1 MKKIIRL
8 MCIAVV
14 AVMLL
19 PFVLTS
25 CEVIGYKTDALR
37 PTELDNKVIG
47 KIGDY
52 DIYYD
57 EYSFLALE
65 YRRSLEYKYGEGI
78 WDDPETAE
86 KYREEL
92 ETLVYEG
99 IKANYVILTLCD
111 EYGYKNALNKR
122 DIKKSVD
129 SYIYTMVCAAYNEKY
144 SKSDSANGGSAGS
157 ETGATTEAETK
168 ADTSLTSKQ
177 MKEAYAYYEKTL
189 REEGLTDRV
198 MRTFIGVEYAESKL
212 YDIFC
217 EKDLIPYSDDDI
229 WEIMTSDEFICTDHI
244 FLKCENDEDFEKK
257 YAKAVEVR
265 DALRQGD
272 AELEDY
278 IRNGTDQ
285 DFSRPSTAGYYFVK
299 GSMDEAYEDA
309 AFGLEVGGISDVV
322 KTDKGYYVIK
332 RFEKDRT
339 FMNTHIS
346 QYSSQISYAKML
358 EIVNPRRA
366 ELSLELNDFGKT
378 LDLVTLM
385 PDSTLSTDGK

>member
-1 MKKIIRL
+1 MRKIIRL
-8 MCIAVV
+8 ICIAMA
-14 AVMLL
+14 AVMVL
-19 PFVLTS
+19 PFALSS
-25 CEVIGYKTDALR
+25 CSVIGYKTDELK
-37 PTELDNKVIG
+37 PTELDNKLVG

-65 YRRSLEYKYGEGI
+65 YRKSLEYKYGEGI

-92 ETLVYEG
+92 EALVFEG

-111 EYGYKNALNKR
+111 EYGYKNALKKR

-129 SYIYTMVCAAYNEKY
+129 SYIYTLVCAAYDEKY
-144 SKSDSANGGSAGS
+144 NSGSTSSNG
-157 ETGATTEAETK
+157 ETGTTTEAATDE
-168 ADTSLTSKQ
+168 DTTLTSAQ

-198 MRTFIGVEYAESKL
+198 MRIFIGVEYAESKL

-217 EKDLIPYSDDDI
+217 EKELIPYSDDDI
-229 WEIMTSDEFICTDHI
+229 WEIMTSDDFICTDHI

-272 AELEDY
+272 VELEDY

-285 DFSRPSTAGYYFVK
+285 DLSRPSTAGYYFVK

-309 AFGLEVGGISDVV
+309 AFELEVGGISDVV
-322 KTDKGYYVIK
+322 KTDDGYYVIK

-346 QYSSQISYAKML
+346 QYSNQISYAKML
-358 EIVNPRRA
+358 EIVNARRA

-378 LDLVTLM
+378 LDLVTLA
-385 PDSTLSTDGK
+385 PDSTLSTAGK

>member
-1 MKKIIRL
+1 MRKIIKFV
-8 MCIAVV
+8 CVVIA
-14 AVMLL
+14 AVMVL
-19 PFVLTS
+19 PFALSS
-25 CEVIGYKTDALR
+25 CSVIGYKTDELK
-37 PTELDNKVIG
+37 PTELDNKLVG

-65 YRRSLEYKYGEGI
+65 YRKSLEYKYGEGI

-86 KYREEL
+86 KYRDEL
-92 ETLVYEG
+92 EALVFEG

-111 EYGYKNALNKR
+111 EYGYKNALDKR

-129 SYIYTMVCAAYNEKY
+129 SYIYTMVCAAYAEKY
-144 SKSDSANGGSAGS
+144 GKSDSTSSDGST
-157 ETGATTEAETK
+157 ETVTEATTE
-168 ADTSLTSKQ
+168 ADTSLTSSQ
-177 MKEAYAYYEKTL
+177 MKEAYEYYEKTL

-217 EKDLIPYSDDDI
+217 EKELIPYSDDDI
-229 WEIMTSDEFICTDHI
+229 WEIMISDEFICTDHI
-244 FLKCENDEDFEKK
+244 FLKCENENDFEKK
-257 YAKAVEVR
+257 YAKAIEVR
-265 DALRQGD
+265 DALRSGE
-272 AELEDY
+272 AELADY

-285 DFSRPSTAGYYFVK
+285 DLSRPSTSGYYFIK

-309 AFGLEVGGISDVV
+309 AFGLEIGGVSDVV
-322 KTDKGYYVIK
+322 RTDSGYYIIK

-339 FMNTHIS
+339 LMNTHIS

-358 EIVNPRRA
+358 EIVNARRA
-366 ELSLELNDFGKT
+366 ELSLELSDFGKT
-378 LDLVTLM
+378 LDPVTIM
-385 PDSTLSTDGK
+385 PDSTLSTAQK